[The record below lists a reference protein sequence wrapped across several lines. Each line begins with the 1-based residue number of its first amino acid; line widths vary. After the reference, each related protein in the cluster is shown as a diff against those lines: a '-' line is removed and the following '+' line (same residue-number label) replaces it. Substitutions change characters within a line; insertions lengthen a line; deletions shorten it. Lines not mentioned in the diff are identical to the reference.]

1 MELLVIGDAASI
13 RSGIDLTRASG
24 NAVVGFCSDDHDQP
38 FDGVPHLGR
47 LVDLPTVHA
56 KMRTDGLLLTFTDI
70 GQRMNAAQR
79 IAATIPEAVF
89 RSIIHPTAVIGQG
102 VVVGSGSM
110 IMAGAV
116 LEVGTVVGDHVRIG
130 THASIGADTHIGTF
144 VNIGA
149 GAVLDEACHV
159 GTGSAIGIQAGLVKR
174 IVIGTHC
181 VVGHG
186 SMVLESVPDLH
197 VAQGTP
203 ARCVRTR
210 LVGEPHV

>member
-1 MELLVIGDAASI
+1 MELLVIGDAASL

-24 NAVVGFCSDDHDQP
+24 NAVAGFCCDDHEQP
-38 FDGVPHLGR
+38 IDGVPHLGR
-47 LVDLPTVHA
+47 LADLPAVYA
-56 KMRTDGLLLTFTDI
+56 EMRAQGLLLSFTDI

-79 IAATIPEAVF
+79 IAATMPDAVF
-89 RSIIHPTAVIGQG
+89 LSVIHPTAVIGQG
-102 VVVGSGSM
+102 VVIGSGSM
-110 IMAGAV
+110 IMPGAI
-116 LEVGTVVGDHVRIG
+116 LEVGAVVGDHVRIG
-130 THASIGADTHIGTF
+130 TNASIGAGTHIGTF

-149 GAVLDEACHV
+149 GTVLDEACHV

-203 ARCVRTR
+203 AKCVRTR